1 MALLAL
7 KEDAGSIWLVDEG
20 ETASVGTETG
30 VGSNKLGLVHFE
42 EGGDGRDLLFGDLD
56 VPGPATAVGA
66 ALAKIFGWISF
77 GHWIQ

>member
-7 KEDAGSIWLVDEG
+7 KEDAGSIRLIDEG
-20 ETASVGTETG
+20 EASSVGAEAG

-42 EGGDGRDLLFGDLD
+42 EGGDGRDLLFGNFN

-66 ALAKIFGWISF
+66 APAKIFGWIFF

>member
-7 KEDAGSIWLVDEG
+7 EEDAGSIGLIDEG
-20 ETASVGTETG
+20 EASSVGAEAG
-30 VGSNKLGLVHFE
+30 VGSNELGLVHFE

-66 ALAKIFGWISF
+66 ALAEIFGWIF
-77 GHWIQ
+77 LRHWIQ